1 MQRESFVFY
10 RSFFEA
16 VKRQPK
22 KVQAAIYNAIAD
34 YALNGTEPEDN
45 DAVMSIFVLVKPQ
58 IDANNTRYENGMKGA
73 RHGAKGGRPENEN
86 PKETPKG
93 KNKNPKETPKPE
105 NGNPEETPKPEN
117 ENPKETPNV
126 NVNDNVNVN
135 VNENVNDND
144 NGNEKEQAAEP
155 PDTRARTREGQSPSG
170 RYCPE
175 DPKLNQTV
183 EDFIAFRKGI
193 KAPMSGKAVELMLKK
208 LDGMTRDNDEKI
220 AILEQSIVNGW
231 KGIFPLSPEQKAGGN
246 PFVEYLRESESAD
259 PFFEEG

>member
-73 RHGAKGGRPENEN
+73 KHGAKGGRPENEN
-86 PKETPKG
+86 PKK
-93 KNKNPKETPKPE
+93 TPKPE
-105 NGNPEETPKPEN
+105 NGNP
-117 ENPKETPNV
+117 KETP
-126 NVNDNVNVN
+126 NDNVNVN
-135 VNENVNDND
+135 VNENDNVNVNEND
-144 NGNEKEQAAEP
+144 NGNEKEQAALP

-193 KAPMSGKAVELMLKK
+193 KAPMSEKAVELMLKK

-231 KGIFPLSPEQKAGGN
+231 KGVFPLRQEQKAGGN
-246 PFVEYLRESESAD
+246 PFVEYLRESEGTD
-259 PFFEEG
+259 PFFEEGQT

>member
-1 MQRESFVFY
+1 MERESFVFY

-34 YALNGTEPEDN
+34 YALNGTEPEDS

-73 RHGAKGGRPENEN
+73 KHGAKGGRPKEGN

-93 KNKNPKETPKPE
+93 LVE
-105 NGNPEETPKPEN
+105 GEERQKK

-126 NVNDNVNVN
+126 NDNVNDNVNVN
-135 VNENVNDND
+135 VNENVNENDNV

-155 PDTRARTREGQSPSG
+155 PDTRARTREGQSPFG

-175 DPKLNQTV
+175 DPKLGQAV

-193 KAPMSGKAVELMLKK
+193 KAPMSDKAVELMLKK
-208 LDGMTRDNDEKI
+208 LDDMTRDNDEKI

-231 KGIFPLSPEQKAGGN
+231 KGVFPLRQEQKAGGN
-246 PFVEYLRESESAD
+246 PFAEYLRESGGAD
-259 PFFEEG
+259 PFFEEGQT